1 MIIGFAL
8 WRPVVFGMVYLGQS
22 GDFRNENLV
31 RLDGLVR
38 QELERNP
45 PWWMRFVPSSGSQG
59 QDGVAVPLTQTS

>member
-1 MIIGFAL
+1 MIGFAL

-45 PWWMRFVPSSGSQG
+45 PLWMWFVPSSGAQSP
-59 QDGVAVPLTQTS
+59 DGVAVPLTQTS